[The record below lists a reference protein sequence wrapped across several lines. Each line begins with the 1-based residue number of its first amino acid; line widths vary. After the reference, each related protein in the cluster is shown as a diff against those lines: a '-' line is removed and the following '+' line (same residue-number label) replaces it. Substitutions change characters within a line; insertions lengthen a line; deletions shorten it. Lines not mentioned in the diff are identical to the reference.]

1 MKDLHLGF
9 DSGYIVKVEDN
20 KILHNC
26 NTNPGC
32 SGGAIIEKINNSII
46 GMHKGSYQNKINI
59 GIFIKYIINDIKNSD
74 YFKIIKNDNINDLNS
89 IKKSNGPWNKSCDVC
104 ESVESVYPCPCE
116 NCSNHSDFKSIKW
129 NHLNCG
135 GYLRFYE
142 NGIEKCQKCGKEDL
156 FCNWPRCCQN
166 AKLSSFKI
174 RAILQYLVGIND
186 ERVNTEFW
194 FNIKAC
200 LKKQKEDYPARFIN

>member
-46 GMHKGSYQNKINI
+46 GMHQGFYQYKNNI
-59 GIFIKYIINDIKNSD
+59 GIFVKYIIDDIKNSD
-74 YFKIIKNDNINDLNS
+74 YFKIIENDKINDLNS
-89 IKKSNGPWNKSCDVC
+89 YKKSNGPWNKSCDAC
-104 ESVESVYPCPCE
+104 ESVKSEYPCPCE
-116 NCSNHSDFKSIKW
+116 NCLNHSDFESIKW
-129 NHLNCG
+129 NHINCG
-135 GYLRFYE
+135 GYLRLYE

-156 FCNWPRCCQN
+156 FCNWFRGCQN
-166 AKLSSFKI
+166 AKLSSRKI
-174 RAILQYLVGIND
+174 RAILQYLIGASD
-186 ERVNTEFW
+186 GRESTEFW
-194 FNIKAC
+194 MNITAC
-200 LKKQKEDYPARFIN
+200 LEKQEKDYPHRFII